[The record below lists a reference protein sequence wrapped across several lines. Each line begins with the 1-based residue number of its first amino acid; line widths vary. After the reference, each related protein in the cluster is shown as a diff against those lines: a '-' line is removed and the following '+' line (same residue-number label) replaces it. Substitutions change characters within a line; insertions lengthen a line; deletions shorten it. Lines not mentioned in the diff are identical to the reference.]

1 MTVCFMF
8 QKEHRQEL
16 SKQSEKNTMKDLIA
30 CCGLNG
36 VPITPDM
43 INCLGC
49 PTVGAVWN
57 SNSEAKS
64 RLPERDR

>member
-16 SKQSEKNTMKDLIA
+16 SKQSEKNTMKDLIS

-64 RLPERDR
+64 RLLERDR

>member
-16 SKQSEKNTMKDLIA
+16 SKQSEKNTMKNLIA

-49 PTVGAVWN
+49 RTVGAVCN
-57 SNSEAKS
+57 SNLEAKS
-64 RLPERDR
+64 RLLERDR